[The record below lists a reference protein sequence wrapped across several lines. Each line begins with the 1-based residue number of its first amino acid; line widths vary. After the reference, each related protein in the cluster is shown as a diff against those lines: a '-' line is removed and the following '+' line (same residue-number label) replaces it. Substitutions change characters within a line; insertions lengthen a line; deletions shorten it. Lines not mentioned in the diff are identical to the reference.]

1 MADMVMQ
8 RILFTKTF
16 QNGALKQMVAY
27 TVLYRN
33 LCANELSI
41 FLSKLLLG
49 FPKKKIDNLSPHFPD
64 NLYLCLK

>member
-1 MADMVMQ
+1 MTDTVMR

-16 QNGALKQMVAY
+16 QNGTLEQTVLY
-27 TVLYRN
+27 IVLYRN
-33 LCANELSI
+33 LCSNELSD

-49 FPKKKIDNLSPHFPD
+49 SHKKKIDNLSPHFSD